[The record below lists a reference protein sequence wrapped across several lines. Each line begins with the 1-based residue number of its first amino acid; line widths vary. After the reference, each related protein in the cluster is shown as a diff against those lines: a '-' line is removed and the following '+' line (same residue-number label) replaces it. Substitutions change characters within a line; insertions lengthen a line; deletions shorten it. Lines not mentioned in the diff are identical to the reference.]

1 MIRPAFK
8 HLPLG
13 YTVLSDHAYAAPLY
27 IPHHFIKLTQA
38 VSPPSFFLLPSA
50 IFFKK
55 MDDLFAP
62 PSAAEIAARVGLHD
76 AELVMALASTP
87 GGSELEAL
95 DETVSS
101 LTSIVSE

>member
-1 MIRPAFK
+1 M
-8 HLPLG
+8 G

-38 VSPPSFFLLPSA
+38 VSRPLLFFSYPASA

-95 DETVSS
+95 EETVSS

>member
-1 MIRPAFK
+1 
-8 HLPLG
+8 
-13 YTVLSDHAYAAPLY
+13 
-27 IPHHFIKLTQA
+27 
-38 VSPPSFFLLPSA
+38 
-50 IFFKK
+50 